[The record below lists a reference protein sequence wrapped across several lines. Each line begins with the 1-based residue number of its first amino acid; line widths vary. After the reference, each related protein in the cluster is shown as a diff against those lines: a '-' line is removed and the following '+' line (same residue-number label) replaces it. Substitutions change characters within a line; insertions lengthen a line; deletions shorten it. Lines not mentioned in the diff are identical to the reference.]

1 MKDCRS
7 IIWQAFIQ
15 KLALWLYGYWV
26 LGIGLPG
33 YTNHYMV
40 DILHMPRP
48 NRLIYTYMCG
58 SSRVV
63 IYQHANFS
71 MDGDGGHH

>member
-26 LGIGLPG
+26 LGIGYWVTWIYQLYLLYGG
-33 YTNHYMV
+33 YVV
-40 DILHMPRP
+40 DIYLDT
-48 NRLIYTYMCG
+48 NRLDLPVSAG
-58 SSRVV
+58 
-63 IYQHANFS
+63 
-71 MDGDGGHH
+71 